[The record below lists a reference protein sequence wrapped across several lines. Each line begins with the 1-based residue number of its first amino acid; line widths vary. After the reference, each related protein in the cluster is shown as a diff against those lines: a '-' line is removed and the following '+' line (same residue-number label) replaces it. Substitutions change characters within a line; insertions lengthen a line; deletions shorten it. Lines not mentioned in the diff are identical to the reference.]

1 MIVPG
6 GGFSLD
12 GGKWVSCRP
21 RFLLPVPVLSQL
33 FRRLF
38 LDRLQAIVPPGELGR
53 PDRLASSVSTSSGAS
68 QSKLD
73 LVRGQGDALDKALDK
88 IAITVGELPA
98 GAVGSE
104 VVAERGH
111 DERLKLSSGN
121 MVGRGLRDAIA
132 IAQAALV
139 CVGRAHTVAARI
151 KDAAG

>member
-33 FRRLF
+33 FRLLF
-38 LDRLQAIVPPGELGR
+38 LDRLQAIVPPGELG
-53 PDRLASSVSTSSGAS
+53 RLASSVSTSSGAS

-121 MVGRGLRDAIA
+121 TVGRGLRDAIA

-139 CVGRAHTVAARI
+139 CVGRAHAVAARI

>member
-33 FRRLF
+33 FRRPF

-88 IAITVGELPA
+88 IAITVGGLPA

-111 DERLKLSSGN
+111 DERLKLSIT
-121 MVGRGLRDAIA
+121 VGRGLRDAIA

-139 CVGRAHTVAARI
+139 CVGRAHAVAARI